1 MYGIMFSYA
10 SYVCLIFSSIFMCLP
25 IPSDSYK
32 RVCYY
37 TNWAQY
43 RTGAAK
49 FLPEDVDPSL
59 CSHVIYAFAKMEGNT
74 LAPFEW
80 NDADTDWS
88 IGMYSRT
95 MALKEKSPG
104 LKVMLAVGGWNFGTK
119 IMVNKLFG

>member
-1 MYGIMFSYA
+1 
-10 SYVCLIFSSIFMCLP
+10 MCLP

-88 IGMYSRT
+88 KGMYSRT

-119 IMVNKLFG
+119 IMVNMLFG